1 MFDACSLRIRLID
14 YPLFERRIT
23 ALQSRLIVK
32 LSNAALLLTL
42 CLGVCYP
49 QTSSPPQEQAAYYFG
64 EAKITSPTGQPFGST
79 LSLVKRILKPAE
91 NRIIEQVVFLDPR
104 RPAEEHITVLD
115 VKGSALSIKDEG
127 GSFTGEGE
135 LQGKAWEWNSW
146 KSNVKFTDG
155 KGTLKS
161 EDTLTGNGIQ
171 AKKWFY
177 RPDGKVSAVI
187 TEELKPI
194 SKEAYELLRSKL
206 LQK

>member
-1 MFDACSLRIRLID
+1 MR
-14 YPLFERRIT
+14 
-23 ALQSRLIVK
+23 SRDILK
-32 LSNAALLLTL
+32 LSKAALLLTV
-42 CLGVCYP
+42 CLSAGFS
-49 QTSSPPQEQAAYYFG
+49 QTNTGPQEQMAYYFG

-79 LSLVKRILKPAE
+79 LSLVKRVLKPSE
-91 NRIIEQVVFLDPR
+91 SKIIEQVVFLDPR
-104 RPAEEHITVLD
+104 RPAEEHVTILE
-115 VKGSALSIKDEG
+115 VKGSALSIRDEG

-135 LQGKAWEWNSW
+135 LQGKAWEWNGW
-146 KSNVKFTDG
+146 KSNIKFTDG

-161 EDTLTGNGIQ
+161 EDKVAGDAIL

-187 TEELKPI
+187 TEELKPV